1 MSSMIEILFYV
12 SLAATLFLLFLLI
25 NHLKTRIVTLETQNE
40 GLMDII
46 KLLRGNMV
54 DSDNQ
59 QKKIHDRLVS
69 LERNPSIS
77 YPQIPPPSSSAINR
91 ENITLEIKNVDMSN
105 GVKNNKI
112 EISDDEDEY
121 VLPVYDLQRS
131 DDDDEDDEDE
141 EEEEENGNEG
151 LETIDIPYP
160 TDVSGFIDIQKM
172 NYDDE
177 DEEEGDEN
185 GENNMKQIHEIL
197 QMQGIQGNGMSEMQ
211 KMMMLMSIGQGFP
224 GFASFSSSS
233 SSGFGELA
241 GELEILEDEE
251 EEEDYTDLPEL
262 VEDVSEIPV
271 TEVVSEIPVT
281 EVVSEIPVTE
291 VVSEIPVTEVV
302 EEIPVTEVV
311 EERVEEVVSEIPVT
325 ETVSEVIEQDAEEIS
340 ESSEEEIIDYHKL
353 DVKTLRQ
360 MAQDIH
366 IKENVKNMKKPE
378 LIKLLSSQAKV

>member
-1 MSSMIEILFYV
+1 MIEILFYV

-281 EVVSEIPVTE
+281 EVV
-291 VVSEIPVTEVV
+291 